1 MSDPLHRRRYTGQSM
16 VSEDSHEAVGPVS
29 SVPLQDTNTSKKLL
43 EYDEIPSWHQDN
55 EYILSGYRPETNST
69 KMCFA
74 SWLYIHNETANIYSH
89 LVPAIAAIV
98 AEMMLF
104 RFFQVRYPASTMA
117 DRIVFAVFLLA
128 AAVCLGMSS
137 SYHTLMNHSAS
148 TSNLWLR
155 FDYVGIVIL
164 IIGNFIPGTYMVFY
178 CEPTLQKVYWSMV
191 SICTSSLST
200 SCPNTTV
207 LRTQTLMIRF
217 VPLVWQPS
225 SLW

>member
-1 MSDPLHRRRYTGQSM
+1 ML
-16 VSEDSHEAVGPVS
+16 SEENHEAVG
-29 SVPLQDTNTSKKLL
+29 SVFGLPLRNTRNPKKLL
-43 EYDEIPSWHQDN
+43 EYDEIPLWHQDN
-55 EYILSGYRPETNST
+55 KYILSGYRPETNST

-74 SWLYIHNETANIYSH
+74 SWFYIHNETANIYSH
-89 LVPAIAAIV
+89 LVPAIAALI
-98 AEMMLF
+98 AETMLF

-117 DRIVFAVFLLA
+117 DRVVFAIFLLA

-191 SICTSSLST
+191 SICTSSYGM
-200 SCPNTTV
+200 SCPNYKI
-207 LRTQTLMIRF
+207 LHTQTR
-217 VPLVWQPS
+217 
-225 SLW
+225 